1 MPTCIMSDS
10 SSLVPATVPAE
21 PLAISEVDAD
31 VVQPEKLG
39 KMHVQTQLQ
48 TILATYCVEHKER
61 AYVQPN
67 QFRVW
72 MQRVF
77 PADNQPK
84 SKNTVF
90 HSVLAK
96 RCKLELKTAR
106 MAFSDLAPSKQ
117 ETSLGTA
124 YRHLEIIP
132 FPERLRTP
140 PADRLDPS
148 PEDIEGYD
156 AWLFLKE
163 SASPALETLNWTP
176 NMLKGWL
183 EESDFAVKKPALQ
196 KKVPLFPP
204 LPFIHKPHESLCA
217 IINNVFAQDPQPRFV
232 AVSRARIT
240 VLHMPDHDQSA
251 GKCWDEVEC
260 GTYTLF
266 VTPPKGHFFDLN
278 YHSQV
283 HESGFLWAIEF
294 RLLAKPPAVPEPPR
308 KKQRSVL
315 QLWQAAWQPPQ
326 PSGDAQGT
334 K

>member
-1 MPTCIMSDS
+1 MCDS
-10 SSLVPATVPAE
+10 SSPVLATVPAE
-21 PLAISEVDAD
+21 PLVISKVDAD
-31 VVQPEKLG
+31 VVQLEKLG
-39 KMHVQTQLQ
+39 KIHVEVPVQ
-48 TILATYCVEHKER
+48 TILATYCVEHKNR

-90 HSVLAK
+90 YSVPAK
-96 RCKLELKTAR
+96 RFKRELKTAH
-106 MAFSDLAPSKQ
+106 MAFSDLAPLKQ

-163 SASPALETLNWTP
+163 NANPALETLNWTP
-176 NMLKGWL
+176 DMLMGWL

-196 KKVPLFPP
+196 TKVPPFPP
-204 LPFIHKPHESLCA
+204 LSLIHKPHESLCA
-217 IINNVFAQDPQPRFV
+217 IINDVFAEDPQPRFV
-232 AVSRARIT
+232 SVSRARIT
-240 VLHMPDHDQSA
+240 VLRMPDHDHSA
-251 GKCWDEVEC
+251 SKCWDEVQC
-260 GTYTLF
+260 GTYTRY
-266 VTPPKGHFFDLN
+266 VTPPEGQFFDLN
-278 YHSQV
+278 YQPQV
-283 HESGFLWAIEF
+283 HQSGFLWAIEF
-294 RLLAKPPAVPEPPR
+294 HLLPKPSLAPEPPW
-308 KKQRSVL
+308 KKQRSVV
-315 QLWQAAWQPPQ
+315 QQRQAASQPPQ
-326 PSGDAQGT
+326 PSGDAEGEN
-334 K
+334 